1 LLLKILNIKNMGRG
15 SRIWDPGSATL
26 IFNSAI
32 NTFQIDEDIKQRTA
46 GGRIAF
52 ALPGADLPAIGTE
65 MNHIVSLVV
74 YFFFNEI

>member
-1 LLLKILNIKNMGRG
+1 MKKAMLVFLSFFLKL
-15 SRIWDPGSATL
+15 
-26 IFNSAI
+26 F
-32 NTFQIDEDIKQRTA
+32 TFQIDEDIKQRTA

-74 YFFFNEI
+74 FF